1 MAMLIANITKAEA
14 GSAATGQNA
23 LVAPAT
29 SIAAGMPI
37 YVQGKVTD
45 LGLFNGIS
53 TGKAHMKRRSDCLN
67 DLTRIYQ
74 QAGWSA
80 PLGVSNNAAAGDE
93 QKQPV
98 YYNLEEA
105 SWVHHSPGFWWQLRP
120 SNIFEWAALN
130 TIFY

>member
-1 MAMLIANITKAEA
+1 LASPIPIPRETQTSAACEDVAMAMLIANVTKAEA

-23 LVAPAT
+23 PFAPAT
-29 SIAAGMPI
+29 SAAAGMPI

-74 QAGWSA
+74 EAGWSA

-93 QKQPV
+93 QK
-98 YYNLEEA
+98 LTLML
-105 SWVHHSPGFWWQLRP
+105 F
-120 SNIFEWAALN
+120 
-130 TIFY
+130 T